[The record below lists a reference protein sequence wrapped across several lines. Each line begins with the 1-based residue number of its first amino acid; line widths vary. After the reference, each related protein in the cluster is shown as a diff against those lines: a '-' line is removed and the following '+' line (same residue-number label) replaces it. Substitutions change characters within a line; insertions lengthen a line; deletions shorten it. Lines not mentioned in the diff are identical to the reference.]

1 MKPRILT
8 LFLVVVLLGTAC
20 GSAPAATNPPG
31 PADGTGST
39 ATINAS
45 VQYRRL
51 PLKIYRQKMMAGWL
65 GQMVGVSYGAP
76 TEFRALGHLLP
87 EEAVPELVP
96 GLANNAYSQ
105 DDLYVEMTFLKT
117 LETYGLDVPITQ
129 AGVDFANSEY
139 ELWHANKAG
148 RDNLRNGIAPPNSG
162 HPIYNAHA
170 DDIDYQIESD
180 FAGLISPGLPN
191 RAIRLGETFGSLM
204 NYGDGLYAGQFMSC
218 MVAEAF
224 FENDPQKL
232 VEAGL
237 ACIPAQSQYAEAIRD
252 VLAGWQSD
260 PADWQKTWTLITD
273 KYLKDPAYR
282 RFSCHDEYFTSTDFD
297 IDAKINGAYVVLG
310 LLYGQRDIP
319 STMLIAMRSGQD
331 SDCNPSSAAGVLF
344 TTIGFADLPGLYT
357 DGLNQD
363 GYFSYTGYSYKRLVE
378 VSEELARQSV
388 IAAGGRIETDENGE
402 EVFLIP
408 IQTPVPSAFV
418 QSWAPGPITESVFN
432 AQELEQLVHSQTN
445 LEPDISEF
453 APGWRVQDCSNDPM
467 LGLKDKILGREK
479 VLITLPLDD
488 TIPCRLVSSL
498 TLPETLH
505 KGLHLVVGHYIYSQ
519 WFLVVMANSDEILR
533 QEVSPDFSTD
543 GWMDVTVDL
552 SAYAW
557 KTIQL
562 ELWNLASGY
571 GNGGAY
577 WGLIELV
584 DRP

>member
-1 MKPRILT
+1 MTEAKPGILPI
-8 LFLVVVLLGTAC
+8 FLVVVLLGTAC
-20 GSAPAATNPPG
+20 GSAPAAKNPS
-31 PADGTGST
+31 GSAASVT
-39 ATINAS
+39 AN

-51 PLKIYRQKMMAGWL
+51 PLKVYRQKMMAGWL

-76 TEFRALGHLLP
+76 TEFRAMGHNLP
-87 EEAVPELVP
+87 ENLVP
-96 GLANNAYSQ
+96 ALVPSLANNAFGQ

-117 LETYGLDVPITQ
+117 LDTYGLDVPSTQ

-148 RDNLRNGIAPPNSG
+148 RDNLRSGIAPPNSG
-162 HPIYNAHA
+162 HPKYNAHA

-180 FAGLISPGLPN
+180 FAGLISPGMPN
-191 RAIRLGETFGSLM
+191 QAIHLGETFGSLM
-204 NYGDGLYAGQFMSC
+204 NYGDGLYGGQFMSC

-224 FENDPQKL
+224 FESDPQKL

-252 VLAGWQSD
+252 VLAGWQAD
-260 PADWQKTWTLITD
+260 PSDWQKTWTQISD
-273 KYLKDPAYR
+273 KYLRNPDYR
-282 RFSCHDEYFTSTDFD
+282 RFSCQDEYFTSTDFD

-310 LLYGQRDIP
+310 LLYGQRDLLN
-319 STMLIAMRSGQD
+319 TMLIAMRSGQD
-331 SDCNPSSAAGVLF
+331 SDCNPSSAEGVLF
-344 TTIGFADLPGLYT
+344 TTIGFSDLPGLYT

-418 QSWAPGPITESVFN
+418 QSWAPGPESDASFSP
-432 AQELEQLVHSQTN
+432 QEFEQLGLRQN
-445 LEPDISEF
+445 FQGLDQF
-453 APGWRVQDCSNDPM
+453 APGWRLQDCSDDPM
-467 LGLKDKILGREK
+467 LGLKDKMMGREK
-479 VLITLPLDD
+479 VFITLPLDH
-488 TIPCRLVSSL
+488 TIPCSLVSTL
-498 TLPETLH
+498 TLPETPH
-505 KGLHLVVGHYIYSQ
+505 KNLHLVVGHYIYSQ

-533 QEVSPDFSTD
+533 QEVSPSFSTD
-543 GWMDVTVDL
+543 GWMDVNVDL
-552 SAYAW
+552 SVYAG

-562 ELWNLASGY
+562 ELWNLGSGY
-571 GNGGAY
+571 GTGGAY

>member
-1 MKPRILT
+1 MNPRFFT
-8 LFLVVVLLGTAC
+8 LCLVVVLLGTAC
-20 GSAPAATNPPG
+20 GSAPAATNP
-31 PADGTGST
+31 
-39 ATINAS
+39 ATLNDI

-51 PLKIYRQKMMAGWL
+51 PLKVYRQKMMAGWL

-76 TEFRALGHLLP
+76 TEFRAIGHILP
-87 EEAVPELVP
+87 EEDVPALVP
-96 GLANNAYSQ
+96 GLANNAFWQ

-129 AGVDFANSEY
+129 AGIDFANSEY

-148 RDNLRNGIAPPNSG
+148 RANLRSGIAPPNSG
-162 HPIYNAHA
+162 HPKNNAHA

-191 RAIRLGETFGSLM
+191 LAIRLGETFGSLM
-204 NYGDGLYAGQFMSC
+204 TYGDGLYAGQFMSC
-218 MVAEAF
+218 MYAEAF
-224 FENDPQKL
+224 FESDPQRL

-237 ACIPAQSQYAEAIRD
+237 GCIPAQSQNAEAIRD
-252 VLAGWQSD
+252 VLAGWQAD
-260 PADWQKTWTLITD
+260 PSDWQKTWRRITD
-273 KYLKDPAYR
+273 KYLKNPDYR
-282 RFSCHDEYFTSTDFD
+282 RFSCQDEYFTSAAFD

-310 LLYGQRDIP
+310 LLYGQRNIP

-331 SDCNPSSAAGVLF
+331 SDCNPASAAGVLF

-357 DGLNQD
+357 DALNQD
-363 GYFSYTGYSYKRLVE
+363 EYFSYTGYSFKRVVE

-408 IQTPVPSAFV
+408 IQTPAPSAFV
-418 QSWAPGPITESVFN
+418 QSWVPGPESDTSFSP
-432 AQELEQLVHSQTN
+432 QELEQLGLSQN
-445 LEPDISEF
+445 FQGLPQF
-453 APGWRVQDCSNDPM
+453 APGWRAQDCSDDPL

-479 VLITLPLDD
+479 VFITLPVDD
-488 TIPCRLVSSL
+488 TIPCRLLASL
-498 TLPETLH
+498 TLPETPH
-505 KGLHLVVGHYIYSQ
+505 MNLHLVVGHYVYSQ
-519 WFLVVMANSDEILR
+519 WFLVIMANSDEILR

-552 SAYAW
+552 SASAG

-571 GNGGAY
+571 GTGAAY

-584 DRP
+584 DQP